1 MNGCKVDVMNNKTY
15 QDGLRES
22 IEILTEL
29 KNVTDRENNA
39 FHLVSKFLD
48 DKNTYCDKNGKKIQR
63 GDFLEVNPDDGSW
76 LDLVIRYA
84 GNLIF
89 VSELTDYEPVRL
101 KEVLQ
106 GSDNPAVIVGNLL
119 DNRIEFHER

>member
-1 MNGCKVDVMNNKTY
+1 MSRKKTY
-15 QDGLRES
+15 EDGIRES

-29 KNVTDRENNA
+29 KGVSEKDNSA
-39 FHLVSKFLD
+39 FCLVSKFIED
-48 DKNTYCDKNGKKIQR
+48 GDTYKDKNGKTIQI
-63 GDFLEVNPDDGSW
+63 GDFLEVNPDDDTC

-89 VSELTDYEPVRL
+89 VSELTSSEPVRL
-101 KEVLQ
+101 NEVLQ
-106 GSDNPAVIVGNLL
+106 GSDNPAVIVGNLY